1 MLPGCVAR
9 LNVLLTERRVVSDS
23 SMFLTIQD
31 VAALLHYSVK
41 TVYKKAARGEIPSI
55 ALSRRKRLFR
65 RETIMYWLVQR
76 QMGDL

>member
-1 MLPGCVAR
+1 MTSYRAMVDASS
-9 LNVLLTERRVVSDS
+9 LLTIKE
-23 SMFLTIQD
+23 

-65 RETIMYWLVQR
+65 REIIMYWLVQR